1 MAPPATAIVG
11 PQPKEKKKKKLRR
24 RGVKREQVLDVGGL
38 MCVLLGMALCWAYMS
53 YHFPDS
59 APRLLPKDGWCA
71 PARPTADRARAPL
84 RPRRTTP
91 TLTPCPP
98 RS

>member
-1 MAPPATAIVG
+1 MPPPATAIVG
-11 PQPKEKKKKKLRR
+11 PQPKEKKKKLRR

-71 PARPTADRARAPL
+71 PARPSARQAAAAPL
-84 RPRRTTP
+84 PLPRW
-91 TLTPCPP
+91 P
-98 RS
+98 RLVH